1 MLITQQIENDAVSRI
16 FASFFECFSLCLS
29 RACLGKNVRFLC
41 INGSK
46 MPFFVG
52 RAFVRRTK
60 IPAPASLVGDRA
72 DAAGAKRPL
81 VHANSFR
88 KKYRDAFAKTGS
100 GPKTVK

>member
-1 MLITQQIENDAVSRI
+1 MFVP
-16 FASFFECFSLCLS
+16 SLSWQKCS
-29 RACLGKNVRFLC
+29 FLC

-81 VHANSFR
+81 AHANSFR

-100 GPKTVK
+100 GPKTVKQET